1 MKGDHMVFRVTGG
14 RNSHSSQGTGG
25 GGYRTLTANER
36 GR

>member
-25 GGYRTLTANER
+25 GGATEH
-36 GR
+36 